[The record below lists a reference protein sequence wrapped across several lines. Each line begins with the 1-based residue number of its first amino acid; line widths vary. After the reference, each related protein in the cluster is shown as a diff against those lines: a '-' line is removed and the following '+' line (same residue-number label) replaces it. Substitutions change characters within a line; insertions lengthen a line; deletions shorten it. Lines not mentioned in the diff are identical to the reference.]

1 MRLKNGLNFLSKITL
16 IRMQVLGN
24 KNKKNLIR
32 ILLNPSENL
41 FFFDFADFAQ
51 SLVKNSHFDTQRAYM
66 RSQNTQ
72 NIL

>member
-32 ILLNPSENL
+32 ILS
-41 FFFDFADFAQ
+41 DFAQ

-66 RSQNTQ
+66 HSQNTQ
-72 NIL
+72 DIF